1 MVGPS
6 AVAYSGAPV
15 PHALTIE
22 EIGGAVQVFVDAA
35 RRSDRAGST
44 SLRFTPPMAICCT
57 SSSRRCRIA
66 HRRGRVWFQRA
77 DPAAARGGRRGPRG
91 VAVARSLPDMA
102 WTWSTCQAA
111 DCYPP
116 RSRWLPATR
125 CPSPAACRV
134 GGVKTAAVGML
145 VAARQAEEI
154 LRHGDATWSSSPR
167 RRCGNRTGRCESR
180 TSFGMKWHEA
190 GYPPTY
196 TPAAH
201 GTTRPHWTDPP
212 TIHSSDRRRHR
223 PHVQRESMSSCAAS
237 SATLL
242 TTAVGPA
249 SARSS
254 AVAAP
259 HVTAMVAMPAARPAT
274 TSVTASPT

>member
-1 MVGPS
+1 MSNPRTDGDGCDFTGRTRLPS
-6 AVAYSGAPV
+6 ALRPQRAGWAESRPPRWGCWLGRVR
-15 PHALTIE
+15 L
-22 EIGGAVQVFVDAA
+22 
-35 RRSDRAGST
+35 RRSCAAAT
-44 SLRFTPPMAICCT
+44 
-57 SSSRRCRIA
+57 
-66 HRRGRVWFQRA
+66 RRGL
-77 DPAAARGGRRGPRG
+77 RR
-91 VAVARSLPDMA
+91 
-102 WTWSTCQAA
+102 QAA
-111 DCYPP
+111 LREPYWP
-116 RSRWLPATR
+116 L
-125 CPSPAACRV
+125 RV
-134 GGVKTAAVGML
+134 AHKL
-145 VAARQAEEI
+145 
-154 LRHGDATWSSSPR
+154 
-167 RRCGNRTGRCESR
+167 
-180 TSFGMKWHEA
+180 GMKWHEA

-212 TIHSSDRRRHR
+212 TVHSSDRRRHR